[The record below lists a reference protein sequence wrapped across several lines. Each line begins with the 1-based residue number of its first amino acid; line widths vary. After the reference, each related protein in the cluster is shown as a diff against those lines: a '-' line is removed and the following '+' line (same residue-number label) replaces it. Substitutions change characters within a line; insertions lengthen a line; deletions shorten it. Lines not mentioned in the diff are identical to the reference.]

1 LIVFRKARHF
11 PDGKYLFSFRNPSL
25 TRVESSMNGEWRK
38 EWKRFVMNNQS
49 TFLKKKVGFVDDYIY
64 EWIQ

>member
-1 LIVFRKARHF
+1 
-11 PDGKYLFSFRNPSL
+11 
-25 TRVESSMNGEWRK
+25 MNVNWRK